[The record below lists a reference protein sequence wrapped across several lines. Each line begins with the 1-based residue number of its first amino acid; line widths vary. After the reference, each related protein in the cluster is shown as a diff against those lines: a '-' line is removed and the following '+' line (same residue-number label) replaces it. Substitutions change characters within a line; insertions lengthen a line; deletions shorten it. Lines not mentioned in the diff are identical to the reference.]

1 MAGNRVGLP
10 SGVSPYVSSYKN
22 SLFSEVEKQKSS
34 YKRCFIHKLIYI
46 ARIASPADD
55 DKRNAIAGHHEQFV
69 NKIQKNNQT
78 EGITGHLLI
87 YQDCIVH
94 IIETSSENLTLIM
107 KDVSNLEQ
115 GANPLL
121 KDARILVISYG
132 VFNRMFTSWATQTIS
147 VCSVQE
153 SSEQTDPEELLAH
166 IYALCTSI
174 QKTKGQGT
182 NVVLAGER
190 ALLLVE
196 EGVRNLCQSSMLRS
210 PSDFLNTYKRAIDV
224 VLDSEIVWPTPTRLY
239 W

>member
-1 MAGNRVGLP
+1 
-10 SGVSPYVSSYKN
+10 
-22 SLFSEVEKQKSS
+22 
-34 YKRCFIHKLIYI
+34 
-46 ARIASPADD
+46 
-55 DKRNAIAGHHEQFV
+55 
-69 NKIQKNNQT
+69 
-78 EGITGHLLI
+78 
-87 YQDCIVH
+87 
-94 IIETSSENLTLIM
+94 M